1 MRIDCIDIEMLAPC
15 GMNCMVCHK
24 HCHTRKTQKLAS
36 AVRGKAK
43 GDRNIV
49 ARQDK
54 GLRAAERDYLLLSV
68 WRLPL

>member
-24 HCHTRKTQKLAS
+24 HCHTRKTQKTC
-36 AVRGKAK
+36 VGCTRE

>member
-1 MRIDCIDIEMLAPC
+1 MGKEICELTALTISIVIH
-15 GMNCMVCHK
+15 GK
-24 HCHTRKTQKLAS
+24 RKKLAS